1 LGHPE
6 LCNKSPEGNYDKTT
20 DISDAHILPIE
31 HGYKKYFEY
40 RYNGHW
46 INIIMNG
53 KHYIYPVSILRSVG
67 NAVGLSMSHGTQVAQ
82 FRGPPG

>member
-1 LGHPE
+1 
-6 LCNKSPEGNYDKTT
+6 
-20 DISDAHILPIE
+20 
-31 HGYKKYFEY
+31 
-40 RYNGHW
+40 
-46 INIIMNG
+46 MND